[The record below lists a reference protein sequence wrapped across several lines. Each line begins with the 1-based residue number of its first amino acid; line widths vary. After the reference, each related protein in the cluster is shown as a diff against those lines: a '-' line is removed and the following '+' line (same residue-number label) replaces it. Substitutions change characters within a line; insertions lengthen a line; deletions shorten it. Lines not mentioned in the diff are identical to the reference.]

1 MENFDYTFNKI
12 YVLKSLGEADTCADD
27 LYSKRI
33 EPTCYRF
40 GGMCGSKV
48 ILVRLYRAITVWGTI
63 GSFLFSRLDTIKT
76 C

>member
-48 ILVRLYRAITVWGTI
+48 ILVRL
-63 GSFLFSRLDTIKT
+63 
-76 C
+76 